1 MRTSS
6 TKNTSKPLICVT
18 ACRHHSRP
26 LRTGTTTHL
35 CDCAFGAVANPLSR
49 VPRKQL
55 RLSHTC
61 CNGRH
66 PIRAWRRG
74 RPAEGFGR
82 GRGCRSALPCRD
94 LAGTRE
100 PVRHVSKTMRYLSL
114 LLVVALLGTACGSG
128 IASARPDDNPQ
139 VLAAA
144 VVELITKNHTFG
156 DGPPPFTDY
165 LIQSSLDPF
174 AGVPT
179 GDGETEVRQLTD
191 DERAAIELAVEPFGL
206 VRWIDDPGDF
216 QTEDLTPTIEGAA
229 IIGVGEPS
237 FDGDEA
243 LVPVSLWCGG
253 LCGTWLTYRL
263 TLTDAGWQVAGTEG
277 PIAVS

>member
-1 MRTSS
+1 
-6 TKNTSKPLICVT
+6 
-18 ACRHHSRP
+18 
-26 LRTGTTTHL
+26 
-35 CDCAFGAVANPLSR
+35 
-49 VPRKQL
+49 
-55 RLSHTC
+55 
-61 CNGRH
+61 
-66 PIRAWRRG
+66 
-74 RPAEGFGR
+74 
-82 GRGCRSALPCRD
+82 
-94 LAGTRE
+94 
-100 PVRHVSKTMRYLSL
+100 MRYLSL
-114 LLVVALLGTACGSG
+114 LLALALLGTACGSG
-128 IASARPDDNPQ
+128 ETDARPDDKAE

-144 VVELITKNHTFG
+144 VLELITENHTFG
-156 DGPPPFTDY
+156 DGPPPFTEY

-179 GDGETEVRQLTD
+179 GDAGAGVRQLTD
-191 DERAAIELAVEPFGL
+191 DERAAIELAIEPFGP

-216 QTEDLTPTIEGAA
+216 QTEDLAPTIEGAA

-263 TLTDAGWQVAGTEG
+263 TVTDAGWDVAGIEG